1 VAGSVFEAMHERRS
15 SSKVTDEAPS
25 QSELLELV
33 EAAGQVADHS
43 GLAPW
48 RIIEIRGESRR
59 IVGESLARAAA
70 LEGHD
75 ADKTIRK
82 AFRAPLLL
90 AVVVSPRP
98 SLKVPF
104 WEQEA
109 VASGVAHALGLL
121 LHERG
126 YGAMW
131 RTGTQTRSEPVRE
144 AHGLQSGEQLMG
156 WIYVGR
162 YPDRPREARRS
173 RIDPRRHLSSL

>member
-1 VAGSVFEAMHERRS
+1 VASVFEAMHERRS

-25 QSELLELV
+25 HDELLELV

-43 GLAPW
+43 GMTPW
-48 RIIEIRGESRR
+48 RILEIRGDSRR
-59 IVGESLARAAA
+59 IVGESLAAAA
-70 LEGHD
+70 GLHGHD
-75 ADKTIRK
+75 AEKSIRK
-82 AFRAPLLL
+82 SERAPLLL
-90 AVVVSPRP
+90 AVIVSPRP
-98 SLKVPF
+98 SFKVPY

-109 VASGVAHALGLL
+109 VASGVAHSLNLL

-131 RTGTQTRSEPVRE
+131 RTGIQTRSDAVRVANRLEP
-144 AHGLQSGEQLMG
+144 GEQMLG

-162 YPDRPREARRS
+162 YPERPREARRS